1 MTGTYNSK
9 ARRRRIRRS
18 KSFRWSVAAV
28 VLGSLLLLGAGVA
41 SAAIVLHGRGVLNV
55 PAYHEQGLQVS
66 DVRLAGPLV
75 PGGGAD
81 LQFSVRNPNAFTVRV
96 AGVSLI
102 GALRK
107 AKPAGCTAKVTG
119 PVAKPAGY
127 RLPASEQVL
136 VAAGLRADVVVHNAF
151 RLAAS
156 ATKGCGFTVDI
167 DVQGIQQ
174 ASPTTSPTAPVTT
187 APTPSAEPATTAP
200 SSSPTAQPPATVPPT
215 IVVPGLPDI
224 DPADQ

>member
-1 MTGTYNSK
+1 VTGTYNSK

-41 SAAIVLHGRGVLNV
+41 SAAIVLHGRGMLNV

-66 DVRLAGPLV
+66 AVRLTGPLV
-75 PGGGAD
+75 PGESAD
-81 LQFSVRNPNAFTVRV
+81 LQFSVRNPNTFTVRV
-96 AGVSLI
+96 AGVTLI

-107 AKPAGCTAKVTG
+107 AKPAGCVTKVTG
-119 PVAKPAGY
+119 PVTKPAGY

-151 RLAAS
+151 KLAAS

-174 ASPTTSPTAPVTT
+174 ASPTTPETT
-187 APTPSAEPATTAP
+187 APTPPPASPSPSQSA
-200 SSSPTAQPPATVPPT
+200 SSSPTQPPATVPPT